1 MTITLQYT
9 PDFASNVT
17 NNYTSVSKGS
27 EVERTKL
34 LEVNINTAFERKN
47 LVYRTSTSLCNVF
60 GFCFIF
66 YFILYCFC
74 FCFIYLIDL

>member
-34 LEVNINTAFERKN
+34 LEVNINTVFERN
-47 LVYRTSTSLCNVF
+47 NQVYRANTSLCNVF
-60 GFCFIF
+60 CFCLF
-66 YFILYCFC
+66 YFIFC